1 MYPLCALNPW
11 TSTIAAR
18 GVPFGVHDRVKI
30 FRPSAFLKD
39 DSFTLPPL
47 CFERSDSDAGERA
60 AAIRAVASLQPMLQ
74 FGRGVPEERPGRG
87 LVCEPVQQA
96 EIVDRAVVA
105 NGRHLHA
112 GLVEPPTVGLA
123 FVAQDVILGNLDQ
136 RRGQSLQLFEARSQR

>member
-11 TSTIAAR
+11 TSTITAR

-39 DSFTLPPL
+39 DSFTFPPL
-47 CFERSDSDAGERA
+47 S
-60 AAIRAVASLQPMLQ
+60 VASLQPMLQ

-123 FVAQDVILGNLDQ
+123 FVAQDVVLGNLDQ